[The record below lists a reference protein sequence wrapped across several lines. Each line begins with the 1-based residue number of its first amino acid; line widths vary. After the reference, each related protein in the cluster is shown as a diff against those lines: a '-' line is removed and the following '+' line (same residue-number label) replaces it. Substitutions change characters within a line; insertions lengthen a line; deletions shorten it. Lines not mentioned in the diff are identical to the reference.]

1 MHAKS
6 LIISVVL
13 PHVANIMNKYA
24 LIQPYGGVDYLLPY
38 NRDITCCFL
47 FLNRGTSH
55 LYIPSRGY

>member
-38 NRDITCCFL
+38 NRDITCWVF
-47 FLNRGTSH
+47 F
-55 LYIPSRGY
+55 

>member
-24 LIQPYGGVDYLLPY
+24 LIQPYGGVDYLY
-38 NRDITCCFL
+38 HIT
-47 FLNRGTSH
+47 G
-55 LYIPSRGY
+55 ISRAVFFF

>member
-24 LIQPYGGVDYLLPY
+24 SIQPYGGVDYLLPY
-38 NRDITCCFL
+38 NRDITCCF
-47 FLNRGTSH
+47 FF
-55 LYIPSRGY
+55 

>member
-38 NRDITCCFL
+38 NRDITCCF
-47 FLNRGTSH
+47 FSKSANQ
-55 LYIPSRGY
+55 PSVYSI